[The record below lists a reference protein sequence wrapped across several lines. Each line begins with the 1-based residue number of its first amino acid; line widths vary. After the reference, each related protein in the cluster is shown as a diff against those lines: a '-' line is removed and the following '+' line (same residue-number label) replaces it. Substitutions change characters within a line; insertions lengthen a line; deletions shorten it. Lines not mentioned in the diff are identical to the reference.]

1 MTAGSRL
8 VVGLGSRH
16 GGDDALGPLV
26 VDELRVRH
34 PQVEAVECAEP
45 TRLLDHVAGAEAVV
59 LVDAACSSEPVG
71 HTRVL
76 SVSQLPEISGRCESS
91 HGLSVRDVLALAEAT
106 GVLRPD
112 RVSVIAVTG
121 ASFGTGAPL
130 SAEVRDAVQP
140 TADLA
145 AALVAALATSTPGST
160 G

>member
-1 MTAGSRL
+1 MAGPRL
-8 VVGLGSRH
+8 VIGLGNRH

-26 VDELRVRH
+26 VDDLHARH

-59 LVDAACSSEPVG
+59 LVDAASSVEAVG
-71 HTRVL
+71 HIRVL
-76 SVSQLPEISGRCESS
+76 GMSQLPEISGSSESS

-106 GVLRPD
+106 GALPR

-121 ASFGTGAPL
+121 SSFGVGEPL
-130 SAEVRDAVQP
+130 SAAVRDAVQP

-145 AALVAALATSTPGST
+145 ASLVARR
-160 G
+160 